1 MDAIIILAAILAGL
15 VGLNIAAV
23 CWGVDS
29 RDSVVDDHAR

>member
-15 VGLNIAAV
+15 VGLDIAAV

-29 RDSVVDDHAR
+29 RESVLDDHAR